1 MDNIKDK
8 VKAVEEIFDEIDK
21 DILFFQQESGL
32 KCKQRCI
39 ECCLKTDIEASLL
52 EFLPL
57 AWWLLGTNSFEYW
70 LKIAES
76 SGSRH
81 CIFLDK
87 QERVCRIYK
96 KRGLICRL
104 FGFSFKLDKNNKPQL
119 IACPY
124 LKKKFHFS
132 LSLSTLPI
140 ASHYSMRLIA
150 IDPYL
155 ANQRYQINIA
165 IYKALQLVATYM
177 HFKKAA

>member
-1 MDNIKDK
+1 MNIKDK
-8 VKAVEEIFDEIDK
+8 VKAVEEIFNELDK
-21 DILFFQQESGL
+21 DILIFQQKSGL
-32 KCKQRCI
+32 KCKEGCI

-57 AWWLLGTNSFEYW
+57 AWWLVGTNSFEYW
-70 LKIAES
+70 LKKAES
-76 SGSRH
+76 SGSSH

-87 QERVCRIYK
+87 QKRCCKIYE

-104 FGFSFKLDKNNKPQL
+104 FGFSFKLDKNRRPHL

-124 LKKKFHFS
+124 LKRRFHF
-132 LSLSTLPI
+132 LPTLSTLPI
-140 ASHYSMRLIA
+140 SSHYSMKLIA